1 MEGTT
6 TGPSAAPIS
15 SSNFNGTSSLTV
27 PLNGPPVCSSP
38 ANECL
43 TLDRSTATFPDATFK
58 ACAVA
63 WSDPEAGPLS
73 YEFGTLSTGLSRE
86 QQVVASNVGSSCFT
100 FSGLPTGPSTL
111 YGCAVDALGAR
122 TCQEVG

>member
-1 MEGTT
+1 MEGA
-6 TGPSAAPIS
+6 PAPAAPIS
-15 SSNFNGTSSLTV
+15 SNFSGTSSLTV

-38 ANECL
+38 SNECL
-43 TLDRSTATFPDATFK
+43 TLDRSLATFPDSTFK

-73 YEFGTLSTGLSRE
+73 YEFGTLSALRE
-86 QQVVASNVGSSCFT
+86 QQAVATNVGSCFT
-100 FSGLPTGPSTL
+100 FAGLPPGPCTL

-122 TCQEVG
+122 ACQEVSWERA